1 MCTIQENIVSGNVVA
16 VVVYTL
22 RTQVGKLIPRP
33 TSYGYSSFNQK
44 QKDVIYENK
53 HLFHESYIC

>member
-1 MCTIQENIVSGNVVA
+1 MFKNDKSTQILFLEMYMHIYLEYCAIQEYIVSANVVA

-33 TSYGYSSFNQK
+33 TSYRLQ
-44 QKDVIYENK
+44 
-53 HLFHESYIC
+53 